1 MKKNPK
7 LLSNHDFCLNVLKH
21 LMLVR
26 KFEERVLLL
35 FSQGKV
41 HGTAHLCIG
50 EEATGI
56 GTAFALKSGDCM
68 LASHRGHGQAIGMGI
83 PIREIMAEILA
94 KETGVNHGRG
104 GSMHIADI
112 NHGILGANG
121 IMGAS
126 GPIACGAGLYF
137 KLKNIPDRV
146 VAFFFGDGSS
156 NLGAL
161 HESMNLAAAWNLPVM
176 FVLTNNSYGMGTALS
191 KVVNETDLTKRA
203 VPFAMKSFEV
213 DGNDVLEVYRTV
225 SEARSYMVD
234 NKAPVLIVEHTYRT
248 CGHSKS
254 DGNLYRTKEEIA
266 EWKAKNPVIRF
277 TSQLLENGYVQDEID
292 KIDNETSGIIDD
304 AVEYATN
311 CPDPVIEDYE
321 TAAYA
326 G

>member
-1 MKKNPK
+1 
-7 LLSNHDFCLNVLKH
+7 
-21 LMLVR
+21 
-26 KFEERVLLL
+26 
-35 FSQGKV
+35 
-41 HGTAHLCIG
+41 
-50 EEATGI
+50 
-56 GTAFALKSGDCM
+56 
-68 LASHRGHGQAIGMGI
+68 MGI

-112 NHGILGANG
+112 NHGVLGANG

-137 KLKNIPDRV
+137 KLKHIPDRV
-146 VAFFFGDGSS
+146 VTFFFGDGSS

-225 SEARSYMVD
+225 SEARSYVIEK
-234 NKAPVLIVEHTYRT
+234 KAPVLIVEHTYRT

-277 TSQLLENGYVQDEID
+277 TGQLLENEYTQDEID
-292 KIDNETSGIIDD
+292 IIDNETSGIIDD
-304 AVEYATN
+304 AVEYALD

-321 TAAYA
+321 TATYA